1 MNRAPEIGC
10 CLGTRVTPG
19 VYSAYVAE
27 AYRYRDSAYK
37 RWTCIVQFDLL
48 DANQEVIARLPMWF
62 NLGHGP
68 KPHAGRKSKYF
79 EAWARANGGQPP
91 KRADRLPESVFLRR
105 IAKVRVEEVKAVI
118 PYSIVREILEWET
131 GTVSIINKSII
142 INQQSI
148 INNQVRH
155 PLRGSAA
162 ETYAK
167 CLSTAKESS
176 FSENKAPVQV
186 SALAGVESSQ
196 HNPTQGRGGPQLT
209 PQRHSMPKA
218 VNHAERLAELRA
230 QANELLAR
238 R

>member
-10 CLGTRVTPG
+10 CLGARVTPG
-19 VYSAYVAE
+19 VYSAYCAE
-27 AYRYRDSAYK
+27 AHRYRDSTYK

-68 KPHAGRKSKYF
+68 KPHAGRKSRYF

-105 IAKVRVEEVKAVI
+105 IAKVRVEEVNAVI

-131 GTVSIINKSII
+131 GTVSTINKSII

-155 PLRGSAA
+155 PLTDSVAGTYTEGLSA
-162 ETYAK
+162 
-167 CLSTAKESS
+167 AKES
-176 FSENKAPVQV
+176 EDKVPEQV
-186 SALAGVESSQ
+186 SALAGVESTQ

-209 PQRHSMPKA
+209 PQRHCMPKA
-218 VNHAERLAELRA
+218 VNHTERLAELRA